1 MFVGS
6 RLVPLQL
13 EKTQVYAQK
22 KPRLKMAFKNSIYVC
37 LQEAVWF
44 LSNITA
50 GNQAQ
55 VQAVIDQ
62 GLIPL
67 IISHLSK

>member
-1 MFVGS
+1 
-6 RLVPLQL
+6 
-13 EKTQVYAQK
+13 
-22 KPRLKMAFKNSIYVC
+22 MAFKKFISW